1 MLQLEQQ
8 WPLWNASRYGARAR
22 LDQGHNMFQSSANLQ
37 ILLQVEGVSNLAPR
51 QRYGNFQTA
60 VWQIYQREGFKASAE
75 ALNVVLHGNL
85 ATIMAACT
93 VQAYYRGN
101 GANVLRLLPDT
112 AVKFALHDSFKVM
125 FAPPDGRPLG
135 LTGKLAAG
143 SATGLIKCLSS
154 YPLEL
159 ARTRLAADVSQIGQ
173 PRMYTGV
180 VHCMLHTLQHEGSR
194 GLYKGIVAS
203 TAAVV
208 PYLAISFTVYDELQ
222 SRLADNRD
230 IRSAWWYGLTKLG
243 SGAAAGLVASTVV
256 YPVDTVRRRMQVS
269 PYENVG

>member
-1 MLQLEQQ
+1 MYDSIVIVM
-8 WPLWNASRYGARAR
+8 P
-22 LDQGHNMFQSSANLQ
+22 
-37 ILLQVEGVSNLAPR
+37 VSD
-51 QRYGNFQTA
+51 
-60 VWQIYQREGFKASAE
+60 
-75 ALNVVLHGNL
+75 
-85 ATIMAACT
+85 
-93 VQAYYRGN
+93 VQAYYKGN

-143 SATGLIKCLSS
+143 SATGLIKCFSS

-180 VHCMLHTLQHEGSR
+180 AQCMLHTLQHEGTR
-194 GLYKGIVAS
+194 GLYKGIIAS
-203 TAAVV
+203 AAAVV
-208 PYLAISFTVYDELQ
+208 PYLAISFTAYDELQ

-230 IRSAWWYGLTKLG
+230 LRSAWWYGLTKLG
-243 SGAAAGLVASTVV
+243 SGAAAGLVASTIV

-269 PYENVG
+269 P